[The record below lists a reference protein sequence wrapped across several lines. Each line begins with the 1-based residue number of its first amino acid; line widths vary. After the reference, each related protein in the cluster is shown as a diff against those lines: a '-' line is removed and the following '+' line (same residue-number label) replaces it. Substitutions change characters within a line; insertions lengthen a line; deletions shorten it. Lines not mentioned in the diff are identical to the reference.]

1 MARCCLILGDQLSD
15 GLSSLNLLEPED
27 VVLMAEVWSEASYVK
42 HHKQKIAL
50 VFSAMRHFADTL
62 AASGRQVIYVK
73 LDNPENTQSLDSE
86 VQRVQERFQ
95 FDGWCVTEPGEW
107 RLKQQ
112 FEALQEQ
119 MAVPFEIIADDRFLC
134 SHDAFEAFLAGRK
147 QPRME
152 HFYRKIRQSTGLL
165 MEGKEPVGGQWNFDH
180 DNRKALDD

>member
-1 MARCCLILGDQLSD
+1 MDVILAVIGVHLWPVVA
-15 GLSSLNLLEPED
+15 SSLGTSYQTLVITEFLEPED

-62 AASGRQVIYVK
+62 VASGRQVIYVK
-73 LDNPENTQSLDSE
+73 LDDPENTQSLDSE

-147 QPRME
+147 QPEWSIFTVR
-152 HFYRKIRQSTGLL
+152 FVSRL
-165 MEGKEPVGGQWNFDH
+165 VFDG
-180 DNRKALDD
+180 R